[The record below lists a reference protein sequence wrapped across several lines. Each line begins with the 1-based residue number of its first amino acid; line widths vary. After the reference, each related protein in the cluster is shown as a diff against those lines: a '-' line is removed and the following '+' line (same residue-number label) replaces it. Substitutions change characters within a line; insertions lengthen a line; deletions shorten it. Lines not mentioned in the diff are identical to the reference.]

1 MNGQAPSPSLSK
13 CRMKYQV
20 SRTKRRINEDI
31 VGALLAG
38 GSIGAAERAE
48 TKCRLLI
55 NHLQEVWVYKK
66 YGLEQKV
73 QTCTQTFRTN
83 LALEKGRS
91 CVKSGRRGSWRYA
104 NFGRW
109 STSEAALTANHL
121 QEVWVREQKVQTCTQ
136 SFRTNLALEKGRSCV
151 KVAEGDRG
159 DAQTLGGGAPAKQ
172 PSML

>member
-66 YGLEQKV
+66 HGLEHKV

-83 LALEKGRS
+83 LALEKGAEIVCEKMQLREAEHQR
-91 CVKSGRRGSWRYA
+91 VDA
-104 NFGRW
+104 
-109 STSEAALTANHL
+109 TS
-121 QEVWVREQKVQTCTQ
+121 
-136 SFRTNLALEKGRSCV
+136 
-151 KVAEGDRG
+151 
-159 DAQTLGGGAPAKQ
+159 GGGAPAKQ
-172 PSML
+172 PSIM

>member
-38 GSIGAAERAE
+38 GSIVAAERAE

-73 QTCTQTFRTN
+73 Q
-83 LALEKGRS
+83 
-91 CVKSGRRGSWRYA
+91 
-104 NFGRW
+104 
-109 STSEAALTANHL
+109 
-121 QEVWVREQKVQTCTQ
+121 EVWIREINQ
-136 SFRTNLALEKGRSCV
+136 
-151 KVAEGDRG
+151 
-159 DAQTLGGGAPAKQ
+159 
-172 PSML
+172 

>member
-1 MNGQAPSPSLSK
+1 MGTHLRAIVVKVS
-13 CRMKYQV
+13 YQV
-20 SRTKRRINEDI
+20 PSIQNEAPYQRRYRRRATRWRINRRSRE
-31 VGALLAG
+31 G
-38 GSIGAAERAE
+38 R
-48 TKCRLLI
+48 
-55 NHLQEVWVYKK
+55 NEVPAVNQSPTKK

-151 KVAEGDRG
+151 KSGRRESCRCKLREAEH
-159 DAQTLGGGAPAKQ
+159 QPAKQ
-172 PSML
+172 PSIM

>member
-1 MNGQAPSPSLSK
+1 
-13 CRMKYQV
+13 MKYQV

-109 STSEAALTANHL
+109 STSEAALTAIITYKKYGLENRKYKLAHNHSGL
-121 QEVWVREQKVQTCTQ
+121 
-136 SFRTNLALEKGRSCV
+136 
-151 KVAEGDRG
+151 
-159 DAQTLGGGAPAKQ
+159 TLH
-172 PSML
+172 